1 MKKVFIVTLLFNLTI
16 SLFFL
21 STNAQETYYYLH
33 DDSHPQYNEYKI
45 MDYSPPASSISSFIN
60 LDEGYA
66 IWATLPFAQE
76 TKINGDVKV
85 TVFLEASFI
94 QPEILPFQI
103 RIIKVSLIDIASSGN
118 IDTIASTR
126 PTTILFI
133 GNETQLSQTFTMNNV
148 EYIIPEGHSLGIK
161 VEKTFDLLSYFPFS
175 ILSPFFATNLL
186 YDSAYTKSYALI
198 PFNAT
203 GGISL
208 QCFDNEKGVKPGE
221 NATYTLII
229 YNNGDLADIITLSS
243 NYGGNEW
250 NVEFENEEVIVP
262 SKSFN
267 YSDVTVTAPDDAEEG
282 DYLNITITATGSSG
296 SDSIWLN
303 TTVMPLEYGV
313 KVTAKNGS
321 VKAEPGKTAK
331 FVFTVENT
339 GDLFDTYNLFVT
351 CIWDTV
357 VERDSISL
365 NAGEKEDI
373 EVEVSVPENATNGT
387 TQLVALTAKST
398 NSDEEST
405 AKSTIEVYYAP
416 SEEEGG
422 GVSGSTIGLALF
434 IIGVAVLLI
443 IAYYLGR
450 TAEKIVSLDC
460 DERMKELPPGK
471 IAEFVIRIKNLTG
484 GKEKRMR
491 YKFRVEGKIPENWLT
506 EIDKEEILLESG
518 GEDEVTLRVKIPENA
533 PPDEWASIDF
543 LAIPERGKPEKL
555 NFLITL
561 REPKEILETEISHE
575 PEEFEE
581 GKKVITKV
589 KIKNVGEKT
598 AEDKKI
604 IVIVN
609 GREKNRVE
617 GINIPPSSTAEIE
630 VPWIAE
636 KENEVD
642 VRVE

>member
-1 MKKVFIVTLLFNLTI
+1 MKKVFVVTLLLNLII
-16 SLFFL
+16 SIFLL

-33 DDSHPQYNEYKI
+33 DDSHPQYNEYRI
-45 MDYSPPASSISSFIN
+45 MDFSPPTSSVSSFIN
-60 LDEGYA
+60 LDEGHA

-85 TVFLEASFI
+85 TVFIEAFFI

-103 RIIKVSLIDIASSGN
+103 RVIKVSLIDIAPSGN

-133 GNETQLSQTFTMNNV
+133 GNETQMSQTFTMNNV
-148 EYIIPEGHSLGIK
+148 EYIVPEGHSLGIK

-243 NYGGNEW
+243 NYGGNKW

-267 YSDVTVTAPDDAEEG
+267 YSDVTVTAPEDAEEG

-296 SDSIWLN
+296 SDSVWLN
-303 TTVMPLEYGV
+303 TTVVPLEYGV
-313 KVTAKNGS
+313 KVTAKNDS
-321 VKAEPGKTAK
+321 VRVEPGKTAK

-339 GDLFDTYNLFVT
+339 GDLFDTYDLFVT
-351 CIWDTV
+351 CVWDAVVEKDTV
-357 VERDSISL
+357 SL

-373 EVEVSVPENATNGT
+373 EVEVSVPENASNGT
-387 TQLVALTAKST
+387 THLVALTAKST

-405 AKSTIEVYYAP
+405 AKSTIEVYYIP
-416 SEEEGG
+416 SEEEKGTL
-422 GVSGSTIGLALF
+422 GSYIGLALF
-434 IIGVAVLLI
+434 IIGVLVLLI
-443 IAYYLGR
+443 IAYYLGK
-450 TAEKIVSLDC
+450 TAEKTVSLEC
-460 DERMKELPPGK
+460 EERMKELPPGK
-471 IAEFVIRIKNLTG
+471 IAEFLIKIKNLG
-484 GKEKRMR
+484 VGKERKMR
-491 YKFRVEGKIPENWLT
+491 YKLRLEGKIPENWLT
-506 EIDKEEILLESG
+506 EVDREEILLGSG
-518 GEDEVTLRVKIPENA
+518 EEDEITLKVRIPENA
-533 PPDEWASIDF
+533 SLDEWASIDL
-543 LAIPERGKPEKL
+543 LAIPEKGKTEKL

-561 REPKEILETEISHE
+561 REPKEILETEISHK

-581 GKKVITKV
+581 GMKVITKV
-589 KIKNVGEKT
+589 KMKNVGEKT

-604 IVIVN
+604 IVFVN
-609 GREKNRVE
+609 GKEKNRVE

-630 VPWIAE
+630 IPWIAE

-642 VRVE
+642 VKVE